1 MSGQTEIDRSMEALG
16 SEEEGFMLGLDLG
29 FWSLGLFLFLFLKTL
44 VKPLRFG
51 FESEERERE
60 RRGRDGAVQW
70 NCSEKIKC
78 FIEENDYF
86 VLIIIVLN

>member
-1 MSGQTEIDRSMEALG
+1 LKFRT
-16 SEEEGFMLGLDLG
+16 
-29 FWSLGLFLFLFLKTL
+29 FLFLFLKTL

-60 RRGRDGAVQW
+60 RQRDRRERERRCGAVKY
-70 NCSEKIKC
+70 CSEKIKC

>member
-1 MSGQTEIDRSMEALG
+1 LKFRT
-16 SEEEGFMLGLDLG
+16 
-29 FWSLGLFLFLFLKTL
+29 FLFLFLKTL

-60 RRGRDGAVQW
+60 RQRDRRERERERRCGAVKY
-70 NCSEKIKC
+70 CSEKIKC

>member
-1 MSGQTEIDRSMEALG
+1 
-16 SEEEGFMLGLDLG
+16 
-29 FWSLGLFLFLFLKTL
+29 LGLFLFLFLKTL

-60 RRGRDGAVQW
+60 RRCGAVKY
-70 NCSEKIKC
+70 CSEKIKC